1 MFLGETANC
10 ELDFGS
16 FRIFIKFQQRGDSS
30 FGSAEVARKVIAVSP
45 TLSLSR
51 GVHLKLAHPI
61 SPMLI
66 DSVTILLLSSQN
78 RIFLPFLATPP
89 RKATN
94 ASLTKKINSFSGKS
108 FLPEHLRMRKS
119 LEKRHNYI
127 FYDAIREKNL
137 FLP

>member
-1 MFLGETANC
+1 MNRTKGKEAMEKVKRNKIEEGNAYRGERVEMHNVPRRETPNC

-45 TLSLSR
+45 TLSRSR
-51 GVHLKLAHPI
+51 GVHLKLARPI

-78 RIFLPFLATPP
+78 RIFLPFLA
-89 RKATN
+89 KASTE
-94 ASLTKKINSFSGKS
+94 S
-108 FLPEHLRMRKS
+108 
-119 LEKRHNYI
+119 Y
-127 FYDAIREKNL
+127 
-137 FLP
+137 